1 MVKLRKTIEVDK
13 MHKLAK
19 LVQLIKTVKTLKRF
33 NWTNAQTSWI
43 GSTG

>member
-33 NWTNAQTSWI
+33 NWANAQTSWI

>member
-13 MHKLAK
+13 MYKLAK

>member
-1 MVKLRKTIEVDK
+1 MVKLHKTIEVDK

-33 NWTNAQTSWI
+33 NWTNAQTSLI